1 MCGRYII
8 QTEEENFEMRKIINQ
23 INERF
28 KENSVQMKTGEIF
41 PTNIVPIITSDFNNN
56 KTPCLSKWGFPKFNQ
71 KSGVIIN
78 ARSETLEEKPT
89 FKKLVHQ
96 GRCLVPASGFFEW
109 KPLANKKEKHII
121 KTSKQN
127 FFYMAGLCKSVIDKD
142 GSSFLNFV
150 IITTEANKEMSKIHN
165 RMPVI
170 LDLSEV
176 DSWINSNIGF
186 NKLKGVLC
194 PYKGL
199 LDIEKAS

>member
-23 INERF
+23 INQRF

-41 PTNIVPIITSDFNNN
+41 PTNIVPIITSNSNSDR
-56 KTPCLSKWGFPKFNQ
+56 TPCLSKWGFPKYNQ

-89 FKKLVHQ
+89 FKKLVHE
-96 GRCLVPASGFFEW
+96 GRCLVPASGFYEW

-121 KTSKQN
+121 KTSNQN
-127 FFYMAGLCKSVIDKD
+127 FFYMAGLYKSVIDKD

-150 IITTEANKEMSKIHN
+150 IITTDANKEMSKIHN

-170 LDLSEV
+170 LNHSEV
-176 DSWINSNIGF
+176 EAWIDSNIGF
-186 NKLKGVLC
+186 KEIKNVLD
-194 PYKGL
+194 PYKGS